1 MIKRN
6 TDVRAYE
13 LYLQGSHIYS
23 HETRERLE
31 ACRQKFH
38 EASTVDPEFARA
50 WGYLAYV
57 TMRGVMLGWRPK
69 MEAALAE
76 EYAKRAVSLDPDDYT
91 NYWDLAFVY
100 QCIGRIDLA
109 RQQYEKA
116 LQLNSNDAD
125 LLAEVAEMHVYAG
138 DPQRS
143 IAELRR
149 AMSLNPEVPDWYR
162 WNLGWAYFNARQYE
176 AAVAEID
183 RIAEMP
189 SHAYLIRAAALEKL
203 NRHEEAER
211 EIRRYLE
218 TNTGY
223 DLKML
228 KQRTAFKA
236 PELEDHWLSA
246 VRAAGLP
253 EAYD

>member
-1 MIKRN
+1 MLCLAAGRLDSPASADDQARHRCESLR
-6 TDVRAYE
+6 TLPPGFAYLLSQE
-13 LYLQGSHIYS
+13 S
-23 HETRERLE
+23 RERLE

-76 EYAKRAVSLDPDDYT
+76 EYAKRAVMLDPDDYT
-91 NYWDLAFVY
+91 NYWDLAFVH
-100 QCIGRIDLA
+100 QCMGRIDLA
-109 RQQYEKA
+109 RQEYEKA

-162 WNLGWAYFNARQYE
+162 WNLAWAYFNARQYQ

-189 SHAYLIRAAALEKL
+189 AHAYLIKAAALEKL
-203 NRHEEAER
+203 
-211 EIRRYLE
+211 
-218 TNTGY
+218 
-223 DLKML
+223 K
-228 KQRTAFKA
+228 
-236 PELEDHWLSA
+236 SA
-246 VRAAGLP
+246 CRSGKRNPPLP
-253 EAYD
+253 GDKHRL